1 MGIVSYIQGKC
12 ITHRYE
18 VKEERDCETGKLKSR
33 PQLITHDDIVWKTL
47 EREDGKEFVVD
58 GDIGV
63 SSPRTSVY
71 RSGWVSVMDTA
82 HHINLSETEEAVVEE
97 KIYRADLHAYMVHT
111 DKVIEEK
118 EDEYNKYTKRNYKD
132 LMCEYNAQ
140 MIEADEK
147 LKAYCAVHKL
157 EPKETDY
164 DELKKVVYGESKL
177 SGIQID
183 AITDCRFIDENT
195 GYTVVNISL

>member
-18 VKEERDCETGKLKSR
+18 VKEDRDCETGKLKSR
-33 PQLITHDDIVWKTL
+33 PKLITHDDVVWKTL
-47 EREDGKEFVVD
+47 EKEDGNEFVVD

-63 SSPRTSVY
+63 SSTRIRNGNNRILNFIDISTC
-71 RSGWVSVMDTA
+71 
-82 HHINLSETEEAVVEE
+82 INLSETEEVVVEE

-118 EDEYNKYTKRNYKD
+118 DYEYNKYTERNYKD
-132 LMCEYNAQ
+132 LMREYNTQ
-140 MIEADEK
+140 VISGDEK

-157 EPKETDY
+157 DPAETDC
-164 DELKKVVYGESKL
+164 DELKKVVYGEKSMREIKADYVFN
-177 SGIQID
+177 GFM
-183 AITDCRFIDENT
+183 A
-195 GYTVVNISL
+195 